1 MAERMIVVCDVCGE
15 PASQSV
21 GLRVGGRSLT
31 KDLCDV
37 HLAEL
42 TAGARQAKPGRRRV
56 SLVASPRPTRRRKPT
71 AAPKSRTTRRR
82 RPKTRSARQGAAE
95 KPGS

>member
-37 HLAEL
+37 HLAEM
-42 TAGARQAKPGRRRV
+42 TSGARQAKPGSRRV
-56 SLVASPRPTRRRKPT
+56 SLTTSPRPIRRRKPS
-71 AAPKSRTTRRR
+71 APPKRATTRRR
-82 RPKTRSARQGAAE
+82 RPKTGAAKGGAAE
-95 KPGS
+95 KPNP

>member
-21 GLRVGGRSLT
+21 GLRVSGRSLT
-31 KDLCDV
+31 KDLCDI
-37 HLAEL
+37 HLADL

-56 SLVASPRPTRRRKPT
+56 SLTTSPRPTRRRKSS
-71 AAPKSRTTRRR
+71 AAPKRGTARRR
-82 RPKTRSARQGAAE
+82 RPKAGTARERAAE

>member
-21 GLRVGGRSLT
+21 GLRVRGRSLT

-37 HLAEL
+37 HVAEL
-42 TAGARQAKPGRRRV
+42 TAGTRQAKPGRRRV
-56 SLVASPRPTRRRKPT
+56 NLTTSPRPTRRRKPA
-71 AAPKSRTTRRR
+71 AAPRRGTAR
-82 RPKTRSARQGAAE
+82 RHRPKTGTAQAGAAA
-95 KPGS
+95 KAAS